1 MMDAII
7 AKLESKGF
15 NRWTKGK
22 YDRLYVNAS
31 TLGLSCTYH
40 RTGSEDVSTFN
51 GEAISNS
58 EARRMKSTKCYI
70 DVESGEVVC
79 DNDMMREAAYA
90 ILAECEEPEVEAD
103 AEESNERDA
112 IVAATDRDIAEVG
125 KQAAAKHAPAAI
137 VEQTA
142 HRLNLIR
149 DYFASCP
156 IADIRLIS
164 AGANYKNVGVS
175 IGIIKFAMS
184 SHAEKH
190 MRDADMF
197 TKLVNALKA

>member
-70 DVESGEVVC
+70 DVEAS
-79 DNDMMREAAYA
+79 
-90 ILAECEEPEVEAD
+90 
-103 AEESNERDA
+103 
-112 IVAATDRDIAEVG
+112 ATDG
-125 KQAAAKHAPAAI
+125 KVK
-137 VEQTA
+137 EY
-142 HRLNLIR
+142 R
-149 DYFASCP
+149 
-156 IADIRLIS
+156 
-164 AGANYKNVGVS
+164 
-175 IGIIKFAMS
+175 
-184 SHAEKH
+184 
-190 MRDADMF
+190 
-197 TKLVNALKA
+197 